1 MAYRNAAHAFVSK
14 LAQIR
19 LNGSAVTVRGKSTH
33 EILNQSITLQRP
45 MERCIT
51 IPGRG
56 NDIFATIAETMWVLG
71 GRNDMQY
78 LSRYLKRAHQFSDD
92 GLIWRG
98 AYGPRLRNWCGVD
111 QLNEIREL
119 IKNEEHTRRAVGI
132 LFDPY
137 RDFAD
142 SKDIPCNNWLH
153 FLLRDGR
160 LLLNIA
166 LRSNDIIW
174 GFSGIN
180 TFEWSVL
187 HEMMAFW
194 VNAEV
199 GCETFFVSSLHLY
212 DDKIETADRVLQRFS
227 GSTGYEDGWLG
238 TRFQTS
244 WDDFGNVMNEWFRIE
259 EKLSTGADCA
269 PEIRNFPDP
278 LLRQFLQVI
287 SIKWAIEKRDVSD
300 PVKHDLVDELGH
312 NDLALA
318 LHERL
323 FHDSDTLVHSLST
336 RIKWE
341 DLRDDIIRLHRQK
354 DSDYGDSW
362 KKRGELVGI
371 AGNLARKIDRMNRIV
386 QTGSANGE
394 TLLDTAIDLLVYAI
408 KYETYLAD
416 QSSEVAM
423 ELFGR
428 IGSRFSDGTSGFEEL
443 IKSLP
448 AVAFHGTIQDQMLKV
463 SSLFDQMDEFLQTNS
478 YDHWTEKHMRA
489 KELSKESQCLVCAIA
504 QSNPFA
510 VAQLQHTFP
519 SV

>member
-19 LNGSAVTVRGKSTH
+19 SSGSAVTVRGKSTH
-33 EILNQSITLQRP
+33 EILNQSITLQHP
-45 MERCIT
+45 TERCIT

-78 LSRYLKRAHQFSDD
+78 LSRYLKRARQFSDD
-92 GLIWRG
+92 GLTWRG
-98 AYGPRLRNWCGVD
+98 AYGPRLRKWCGVD

-119 IKNEEHTRRAVGI
+119 ITKEEYTRRAVGI

-137 RDFAD
+137 RDFTD

-166 LRSNDIIW
+166 LRSNDIVW

-199 GCETFFVSSLHLY
+199 GCETFFISSLHLY
-212 DDKIETADRVLQRFS
+212 DDKIKTADRVLQRFS

-238 TRFQTS
+238 ARFQTS
-244 WDDFGNVMNEWFRIE
+244 WDDFDKVMEEWFQIE
-259 EKLSTGADCA
+259 EKLSDGADCT
-269 PEIRNFPDP
+269 PEIRDFPDP

-287 SIKWAIEKRDVSD
+287 SIKWAIEKRGVSD
-300 PVKHDLVDELGH
+300 LAKHDLVDELGH

-323 FHDSDTLVHSLST
+323 FHDSATLVHSHPT
-336 RIKWE
+336 RINWD
-341 DLRDDIIRLHRQK
+341 DLRDYIIRLHKEK

-386 QTGSANGE
+386 QTWSASGE
-394 TLLDTAIDLLVYAI
+394 TLLDTAIDLSVYAI

-416 QSSEVAM
+416 HSSEVAM

-443 IKSLP
+443 IGSRP
-448 AVAFHGTIQDQMLKV
+448 AVAFHGTIRDQVLKV
-463 SSLFDQMDEFLQTNS
+463 SSLFDEMDELLQTNS
-478 YDHWTEKHMRA
+478 CGQWTEKHVLA
-489 KELSKESQCLVCAIA
+489 KKLSEQSQCLVLAIA
-504 QSNPFA
+504 QSDPFA